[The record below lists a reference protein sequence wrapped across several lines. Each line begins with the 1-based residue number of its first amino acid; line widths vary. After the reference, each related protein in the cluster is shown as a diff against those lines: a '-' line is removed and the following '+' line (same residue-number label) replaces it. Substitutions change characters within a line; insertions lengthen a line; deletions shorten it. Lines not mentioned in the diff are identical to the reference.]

1 MKAKKLSDL
10 LAAGDRVAVSNI
22 TGREAS
28 KVTEATLRYC
38 RNIVAGWAL
47 GKGGQEIRPEDG
59 GPRVPVFATFQEMME
74 QLPAGERPN
83 KAIVYSPP
91 EAVYGEVKEIAA
103 GGSGKGRIE
112 TIFIITEHVAVE
124 VTAKIRSICSEA
136 GVDVVGCNT
145 LGIINVH
152 DHVRVGAVG
161 GEDPEESFVPGSVT
175 IISNSGNMV
184 NTMASYLLSAGMGT
198 SFGCSTGK
206 DALILTPPG
215 EFIRL
220 AAEDAHTRL
229 AVLYVEPGGL
239 YEKEALETV
248 RAKKLDLPM
257 VVYVAGKV
265 AEGRRL
271 SLGHAGAVVEGPGTS
286 ATGKMK
292 LFDEY
297 FGVEPFDPEKGYPR
311 AKKLLL
317 KYRRGIR
324 VTALHHLPLAMP
336 LLRAAHGWD
345 RDFRP
350 RNPLTLNPWM
360 MNLRD
365 LDRRLPRSLILHP
378 GSIPEPYGEQVRRSS
393 TATIGAELA
402 RRDMRSAS
410 HASSIEAE
418 VPRVYGRS
426 LVKLMEEGSFARA
439 LILAWT
445 GEEPRHDFE
454 AELVERCLIA
464 AITNGPGTI
473 SAQAAKLSTSA
484 GNPPNA
490 AMIATLASI
499 GRVHGGNGAE
509 AVHYLARVFGP
520 TALADPYAAKPEA
533 DIEALADAEIRRF
546 ATERAAAKEAGIDY
560 ARIPCLGHPVYR
572 DKDVNFDPRERA
584 VAAVIEAKGLKNCFL
599 EFYHLMAIKL
609 RDSGVT
615 KVAMAVNVDAAI
627 ATVWL
632 GISWPLLREKRM
644 TLERAADLPF
654 LAFALG
660 RAAGGASEFLDHQD
674 HGQPMDM
681 RIPAGEVKSLTRA
694 KD

>member
-1 MKAKKLSDL
+1 MRARRLSDL
-10 LAAGDRVAVSNI
+10 LSAGDRVAVSNI

-47 GKGGQEIRPEDG
+47 GKGGQDIRPEDG
-59 GPRVPVFATFQEMME
+59 GARVPVFATFQELMAN
-74 QLPAGERPN
+74 LPAAQRPN
-83 KAIVYSPP
+83 KAVVYSPP
-91 EAVYGEVKEIAA
+91 EAVYGDVKEIVAY
-103 GGSGKGRIE
+103 GRGRIE
-112 TIFIITEHVAVE
+112 TVFVITEHVSVE
-124 VTAKIRSICSEA
+124 VTAKIRSICAEA
-136 GVDVVGCNT
+136 DVDVIGCNT

-161 GEDPEESFVPGSVT
+161 GENPEESFVPGSVT
-175 IISNSGNMV
+175 VISNSGNMV
-184 NTMASYLLSAGMGT
+184 NTISSYLLSAGMGT

-215 EFIRL
+215 DFLRL

-229 AVLYVEPGGL
+229 AVMYVEPGGL

-248 RAKKLDLPM
+248 RAKKLELPLL
-257 VVYVAGKV
+257 VYVAGRL

-286 ATGKMK
+286 ASGKMR
-292 LFDEY
+292 LFDEH
-297 FGVEPFDPEKGYPR
+297 FGVEPFDPEKSYPR
-311 AKKLLL
+311 AKKLLRS
-317 KYRRGIR
+317 YRRGIR

-350 RNPLTLNPWM
+350 KHPLALNPWM
-360 MNLRD
+360 TNLRD
-365 LDRRLPRSLILHP
+365 LDRRLPRSLVLHP
-378 GSIPEPYGEQVRRSS
+378 GSVPEPYGEQLRRAS
-393 TATIGAELA
+393 TVTIGAELA

-410 HASSIEAE
+410 HASSIELG
-418 VPRVYGRS
+418 VPRIYGRS
-426 LVKLMEEGSFARA
+426 AVGLMREGSFARA

-454 AELVERCLIA
+454 AGLVERCLIA
-464 AITNGPGTI
+464 ALTNGPGTI
-473 SAQAAKLSTSA
+473 SAQAAKLSASA

-490 AMIATLASI
+490 AMIATLAAI
-499 GRVHGGNGAE
+499 GRVHGGNGAD
-509 AVHYLARVFGP
+509 AVRYLARVFGP
-520 TALADPYAAKPEA
+520 TALEDPYVEEPGV
-533 DIEALADAEIRRF
+533 DLEALADAELRRF
-546 ATERAAAKEAGIDY
+546 AAERAAAKEAGVDY
-560 ARIPCLGHPVYR
+560 LRIPCLGHPVYR
-572 DKDVNFDPRERA
+572 DKEVNFDPRERA
-584 VAAVIEAKGLKNCFL
+584 VAEVLEKKGLRNCFL
-599 EFYHLMAIKL
+599 DFYHLVAVKL
-609 RDSGVT
+609 RDAGVT
-615 KVAMAVNVDAAI
+615 KTAMAVNVDAAI
-627 ATVWL
+627 AAVWL
-632 GISWPLLREKRM
+632 GIAWPLLREKRM

-674 HGQPMDM
+674 HGEPMDM
-681 RIPAGEVKSLTRA
+681 RIPASEVRSLTRA